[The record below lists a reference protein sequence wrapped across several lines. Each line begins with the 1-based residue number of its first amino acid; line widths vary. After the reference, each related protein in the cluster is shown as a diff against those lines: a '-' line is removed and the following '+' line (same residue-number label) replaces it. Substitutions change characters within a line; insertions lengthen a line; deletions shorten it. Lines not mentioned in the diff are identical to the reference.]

1 MPVLGR
7 EALSRELAAGRRGGV
22 YFLFG
27 QDEHSKEEAVAELLA
42 AHLDPATR
50 DFNFDQLRGTEV
62 DAEALASAIATP
74 PLMAEW
80 RVVLVREAQA
90 LATSARTR
98 SVIEAALERPVP
110 GLALVLVATI
120 PEQSK
125 AQFYDLLRKRAT
137 AVEFPAVSPQD
148 APGVLIERAAG
159 LGFELDGEAARELA
173 AAIGPDMGVLMAE
186 LRKLCDYADAGGRKR
201 IGVEDVRAVTGRI
214 ERQDRWR
221 WFDLVGSRRFA
232 EARATLPVLLDGGES
247 GVGLIIGLGTQ
258 FLRLAL
264 AAAGGEAALRAELPP
279 QQRWL
284 APRLARQARGWT
296 LRLLDAAL
304 EDLLRADRLLKS
316 AGLSDR
322 QVLDELLLRLEARAA
337 AQAA

>member
-1 MPVLGR
+1 MAVLGR
-7 EALSRELAAGRRGGV
+7 EALTRRLAAGHRGGV

-27 QDEHSKEEAVAELLA
+27 EDEPSKEEAAAEVVA

-50 DFNFDQLRGTEV
+50 DFNFEQLRGNEL
-62 DAEALASAIATP
+62 DAETLASAIATP

-90 LATSARTR
+90 LAASARTR

-120 PEQSK
+120 PAQSQ
-125 AQFYDLLRKRAT
+125 AQFYQTLRQRAIT
-137 AVEFPAVSPQD
+137 VEFPALSPAD
-148 APGVLIERAAG
+148 VPGVLMERAEA
-159 LGFELDGEAARELA
+159 LGFELDVDAARELA
-173 AAIGPDMGVLMAE
+173 AAIGPDMGVLMTE
-186 LRKLCDYADAGGRKR
+186 LHKLRDYAGGRKR

-214 ERQDRWR
+214 ERQDRWK
-221 WFDLVGSRRFA
+221 WFDLVGNRRFA
-232 EARATLPVLLDGGES
+232 EARAALPILLDAGES
-247 GVGLIIGLGTQ
+247 GVGLVLGLGTH

-279 QQRWL
+279 AQQRWL
-284 APRLARQARGWT
+284 APQLARQARGWT
-296 LRLLDAAL
+296 LPLLDAAL

-316 AGLSDR
+316 TALADR
-322 QVLDELLLRLEARAA
+322 QVLEELLLRLEARAA
-337 AQAA
+337 AAAA